1 MSMLQP
7 SSAYFRYIALTLYW
21 VEFSVVFLVLLIE
34 LRTFYYSVYHAKTYA
49 SPSTP
54 KSQESDKS
62 KQSLSEISQNISPAK
77 LIFILPILS
86 YLFYVLTGICGGFSL
101 LGVDTCGWFV
111 RSGPNFY
118 YLAKMFMY
126 LVFTYRLYIVY
137 SDSAFA
143 YNNKVLLI
151 VAIIIILYTF
161 GIISANGM
169 TLDVQKLYN
178 VNQQRLCIAFANPL
192 VLFMTILMDAIISVL
207 CCYLFIRPLLIL
219 KKVNDND
226 DATNKHSQAM
236 YHVILKYLIL
246 TFITV
251 ITTFLIL
258 ILMVLLEFTA
268 LLTVDIIINSG
279 CILLFNKFYDYYYKI
294 ICCAAIQICNKLC
307 QSSKKRNGVNM
318 MVL

>member
-62 KQSLSEISQNISPAK
+62 KQSLSEISQ
-77 LIFILPILS
+77 
-86 YLFYVLTGICGGFSL
+86 
-101 LGVDTCGWFV
+101 GVDTCGWFV